1 MLQLSL
7 TQEPPGEH
15 PCSCTPGTSALTARG
30 IGEGRALPA
39 PSSPQLTPGSQQSG
53 KAWAGS
59 SCCAG
64 GDGKAGILEEYQ
76 PRGSKDSLA
85 FLIRQFQLIPALN
98 SLSSDESALWVVSVP
113 TYQSL
118 VERKSSFP
126 SHRKLIPFLMR
137 WHCCS
142 SLSLC
147 CGGQGAAPGMNSH
160 DSPCSKPP
168 SQSRIPVQTP
178 GRNSAG
184 ANPPSEP
191 WPHPAPTTQLVQ
203 LGVSQSVP
211 LLSPSS
217 CSCDPPK
224 RGPSH
229 GISRKRAKPSLENSR
244 ALRAS
249 HPTGTGW
256 GQAPQPPF
264 PGHPGFNPRDTSTP
278 PSQPPGAFLGKLG
291 WQGRAWSLTSCAA
304 RTEENSLFMA

>member
-1 MLQLSL
+1 M
-7 TQEPPGEH
+7 
-15 PCSCTPGTSALTARG
+15 SALTARG

-53 KAWAGS
+53 KARAGS

-98 SLSSDESALWVVSVP
+98 SLSSDESALWVVSVS

-118 VERKSSFP
+118 ERKSSFP

-147 CGGQGAAPGMNSH
+147 CGGQGAAPGMNSR
-160 DSPCSKPP
+160 DSPCSKPA
-168 SQSRIPVQTP
+168 SQSQIPVQTP
-178 GRNSAG
+178 GRNTAG

-211 LLSPSS
+211 LLPPSS
-217 CSCDPPK
+217 CSYDPPNLALPMGSAGK
-224 RGPSH
+224 EPS
-229 GISRKRAKPSLENSR
+229 
-244 ALRAS
+244 
-249 HPTGTGW
+249 
-256 GQAPQPPF
+256 PP
-264 PGHPGFNPRDTSTP
+264 
-278 PSQPPGAFLGKLG
+278 
-291 WQGRAWSLTSCAA
+291 W
-304 RTEENSLFMA
+304 RTAEH